1 MFSKKNEVQ
10 PGDKKEDDYQY
21 VSIETVQSL
30 VFLVYI
36 AYKKGVSFAKD
47 VILVKDFYTTI
58 MVSLKF
64 TLIDLRGSC
73 NCNLPQL
80 CGLR

>member
-1 MFSKKNEVQ
+1 MFSKKNEAQ
-10 PGDKKEDDYQY
+10 PGEKKEDDYQY

-47 VILVKDFYTTI
+47 VIFVKDFYTTI
-58 MVSLKF
+58 MVLILF
-64 TLIDLRGSC
+64 TLLDLRGSSHRHF
-73 NCNLPQL
+73 PQL
-80 CGLR
+80 CCF